1 MLKKIKELMNSDWKR
16 LFRFELEHHE
26 VFGLDI
32 GSSEVKLI
40 KMRKNGTGYTVT
52 AAGIAAI
59 AADEDSKNRRE
70 INTIRAIRECLE
82 STGIQTQLAVCSV
95 CGPEVAVRN
104 FKFPPLPP
112 EEIEG
117 AVLLEAEQVCPFNVH
132 DGPVDYQLIPNG
144 ADSISGILVATTN
157 KLIKSKV
164 QLAKNASLHCA
175 LMDVNGLALLNCL
188 SEYEK
193 GHTGSAGS
201 KTPETSAPLMART
214 SNGAGRTT
222 TAILNVGG
230 AYTTLAIMGE
240 NMPFIR
246 DMAYASNDIVRQI
259 AVENDISTE
268 RTWKI
273 LFGREEPTK
282 PPITLGDSL
291 EKACQK
297 LIADVTETLRYYT
310 AQEKS
315 AIVEKIFVCG
325 DFALVEEFVELLD
338 SRLPA
343 KASVWNPF
351 DKIPCDAGRP
361 CENILQKNGPAM
373 AVAAGLAMREI

>member
-1 MLKKIKELMNSDWKR
+1 
-16 LFRFELEHHE
+16 
-26 VFGLDI
+26 
-32 GSSEVKLI
+32 
-40 KMRKNGTGYTVT
+40 
-52 AAGIAAI
+52 
-59 AADEDSKNRRE
+59 
-70 INTIRAIRECLE
+70 
-82 STGIQTQLAVCSV
+82 
-95 CGPEVAVRN
+95 
-104 FKFPPLPP
+104 LPP

-132 DGPVDYQLIPNG
+132 DGPVDYQVIPDG
-144 ADSISGILVATTN
+144 EDSVTGILVATTN
-157 KLIKSKV
+157 KLIKNKV
-164 QLAKNASLHCA
+164 QLAKNASLDCV
-175 LMDVNGLALLNCL
+175 LMDVDGLALLNCL
-188 SEYEK
+188 SKYEK

-201 KTPETSAPLMART
+201 KTPEPSTPLMART
-214 SNGAGRTT
+214 SNEAGRTT

-246 DMAYASNDIVRQI
+246 DMAYASNDIVKHI

-273 LFGREEPTK
+273 LFGREDPTE
-282 PPITLGDSL
+282 PPIALGDSL

-297 LIADVTETLRYYT
+297 PIADVTETLRYYT

-325 DFALVEEFVELLD
+325 DFARVKGFVELLD

-351 DKIPCDAGRP
+351 DKIRCDAGRL
-361 CENILQKNGPAM
+361 CEDTLQKNGPAL
-373 AVAAGLAMREI
+373 AVAAGLATREI

>member
-1 MLKKIKELMNSDWKR
+1 MNLDWKR
-16 LFRFELEHHE
+16 SFRLEFEHHE

-40 KMRKNGTGYTVT
+40 QLRKNGTDYAVT
-52 AAGIAAI
+52 AAGIAPIGAG
-59 AADEDSKNRRE
+59 EDGKNRRE
-70 INTIRAIRECLE
+70 INTIRAIRGCLK
-82 STGIQTQLAVCSV
+82 SAGIQTPLAVCSV
-95 CGPEVAVRN
+95 CGPEVAVRH

-112 EEIEG
+112 QEIEG
-117 AVLLEAEQVCPFNVH
+117 AILLEAAQVCPFNVH

-144 ADSISGILVATTN
+144 ADSVTGILVAATN

-164 QLAKNASLHCA
+164 QLAKNASLDCV

-188 SEYEK
+188 SKYEK
-193 GHTGSAGS
+193 GHTGPAGS
-201 KTPETSAPLMART
+201 KTPEPSAPLLART
-214 SNGAGRTT
+214 SNEAGRTT

-259 AVENDISTE
+259 AVENDISIE

-273 LFGREEPTK
+273 LFGREEPTE

-297 LIADVTETLRYYT
+297 PIADVTETLRYYT

-315 AIVEKIFVCG
+315 AIVERIFVCG
-325 DFALVEEFVELLD
+325 DFARVKGFVELLN

-343 KASVWNPF
+343 KVSVWNPF
-351 DKIPCDAGRP
+351 DKIRTEGGRL
-361 CENILQKNGPAM
+361 CEDILQKNGPAM